1 MKWLAKSNAIYTE
14 DGKLLAHSKS
24 NDDARKLVNAHNDDI
39 KEKPEGV
46 KNLGC
51 VEGAT
56 FTVKT

>member
-24 NDDARKLVNAHNDDI
+24 NDDARALVQAHNDDI
-39 KEKPEGV
+39 KAKPEGV
-46 KNLGC
+46 KNLGR